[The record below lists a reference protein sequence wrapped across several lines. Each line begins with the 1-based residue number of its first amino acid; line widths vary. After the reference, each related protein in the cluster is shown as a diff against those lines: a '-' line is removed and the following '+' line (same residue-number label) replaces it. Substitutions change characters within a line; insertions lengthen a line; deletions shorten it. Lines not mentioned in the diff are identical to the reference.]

1 MTNLTRGS
9 ELLALL
15 DIRLDEIAP
24 VGETFATTG
33 ASGVAMTGRID
44 VRRLAFRAA
53 IAAVVSAVLVAG
65 TLLGLLLETFR
76 RYGLL

>member
-1 MTNLTRGS
+1 MT
-9 ELLALL
+9 LLHL
-15 DIRLDEIAP
+15 DAR
-24 VGETFATTG
+24 T
-33 ASGVAMTGRID
+33 
-44 VRRLAFRAA
+44 LAFRAA